1 MCKRNQSHTDRCR
14 NLLFVAC
21 ADGVL
26 VELGGLDVVPY
37 AGVVCGFC
45 VVIAIIGVFWLLRF
59 VFVDFSYE
67 EDAEDEQ

>member
-1 MCKRNQSHTDRCR
+1 MCKRDQSHTDRCR
-14 NLLFVAC
+14 NLLNSVDWTLFHMPAWFVVS
-21 ADGVL
+21 VL
-26 VELGGLDVVPY
+26 GT
-37 AGVVCGFC
+37 

>member
-1 MCKRNQSHTDRCR
+1 M
-14 NLLFVAC
+14 AC

-45 VVIAIIGVFWLLRF
+45 VRDSCDCNHRGILVAQIRVCRF
-59 VFVDFSYE
+59 FV
-67 EDAEDEQ
+67 

>member
-1 MCKRNQSHTDRCR
+1 MPAW
-14 NLLFVAC
+14 FVVS
-21 ADGVL
+21 VL
-26 VELGGLDVVPY
+26 GT
-37 AGVVCGFC
+37 